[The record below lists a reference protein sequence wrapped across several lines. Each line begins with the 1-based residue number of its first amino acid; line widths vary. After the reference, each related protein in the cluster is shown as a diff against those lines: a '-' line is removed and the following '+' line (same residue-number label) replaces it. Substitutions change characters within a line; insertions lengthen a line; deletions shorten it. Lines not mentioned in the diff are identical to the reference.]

1 MELREFLHMGGYAG
15 YVWTAYGLSTLVL
28 VLNWVSARRTE
39 AEQREL
45 AMRRMASDKEARA

>member
-1 MELREFLHMGGYAG
+1 MDLREFLHMGGYAG

-45 AMRRMASDKEARA
+45 AMRRMASDKEART

>member
-1 MELREFLHMGGYAG
+1 MEMSEFLHMGGYAG

-45 AMRRMASDKEARA
+45 AMRRMASDKEART